1 MQSHDFPPSA
11 FFSPFLF
18 YTTFTNYPTIT
29 RFRTGGERTRSKV
42 YYLHAEQTLPTA
54 ASGAAR
60 GEQPDY
66 FWQPYDE
73 FWRKNVLSERHA
85 QYYAARAEGG
95 AGIIVLE
102 EHIVHP
108 SDWPYQYALQGYLP
122 ETVQA
127 IAAVTER
134 IHAHGTLALAQLNH
148 NGQQSVSDHRQAEL
162 W

>member
-73 FWRKNVLSERHA
+73 FWA
-85 QYYAARAEGG
+85 QERAERAACAVLCGACGGWSGHHCAGG
-95 AGIIVLE
+95 AYC
-102 EHIVHP
+102 P
-108 SDWPYQYALQGYLP
+108 SLGL
-122 ETVQA
+122 
-127 IAAVTER
+127 AVSVCATGLFAGDGTGDCR
-134 IHAHGTLALAQLNH
+134 RYRAHSRAWGAGA
-148 NGQQSVSDHRQAEL
+148 
-162 W
+162 